1 MKTVFQVRKPCP
13 RCGREMRLVPT
24 KAEGD
29 QESYVCT
36 NCDDPMR
43 DPIARHW
50 VESPLKPP
58 EE

>member
-1 MKTVFQVRKPCP
+1 
-13 RCGREMRLVPT
+13 MRLAPT
-24 KAEGD
+24 KAKGD
-29 QESYVCT
+29 QERYVCT
-36 NCDDPMR
+36 NCDDPIR